1 MLRFNPWAVIE
12 TCCRAVRWIYVNI
25 PPMGIKTIFILTAIS
40 FGLDARPI
48 SYSGGS
54 TLMAFSDNIKNSIY
68 YHYSPS
74 YKYSIGIEKIN
85 DKYFNNNHSY
95 ARFTYLID
103 RKNMQYSQRN
113 LYFQSGISSKGF
125 NDYFYGI
132 HGDWETRRLFMG
144 FGLKETEKKI
154 QDYLEQYYQI
164 GIAPYIG
171 DYGDF
176 HTWILLKSK
185 KNSLEN
191 KWSTY
196 PVLKFFKGNI
206 FMEIGY
212 HEKTNWDAHL
222 MYRF

>member
-176 HTWILLKSK
+176 HTWIMLKSK

-206 FMEIGY
+206 LMEIGY